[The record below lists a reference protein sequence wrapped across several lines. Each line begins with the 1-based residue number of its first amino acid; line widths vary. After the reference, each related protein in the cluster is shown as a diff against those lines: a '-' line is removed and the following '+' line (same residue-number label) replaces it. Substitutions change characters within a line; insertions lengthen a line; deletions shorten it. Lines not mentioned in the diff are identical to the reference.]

1 MTIIATPS
9 PGYSIKSFSVRQGNN
24 NVTVDTDGSFTAP
37 DGDFTVAAEFKRIYT
52 PPAATYY
59 TVTLPSVEG
68 ATLSKQAGD
77 HTVEEG
83 YSFTFAITLDENYSE
98 SIPIVT
104 TDRGETIIPDTNGR
118 YKINNV
124 AEDIVVSISGIVKNL
139 PTSIKSIETDTKIWT
154 ADGTIFIH
162 TSSPQQVQVVNLAGS
177 TLFYRNIPVGDTRLN
192 GLAAGVYIVRL
203 SREMPRKIIVR

>member
-1 MTIIATPS
+1 MA
-9 PGYSIKSFSVRQGNN
+9 
-24 NVTVDTDGSFTAP
+24 ALLLP

-139 PTSIKSIETDTKIWT
+139 PIKYKSTKQTRRYGPPT
-154 ADGTIFIH
+154 AR
-162 TSSPQQVQVVNLAGS
+162 SSS
-177 TLFYRNIPVGDTRLN
+177 TPLPRSRYRW
-192 GLAAGVYIVRL
+192 
-203 SREMPRKIIVR
+203 

>member
-1 MTIIATPS
+1 M
-9 PGYSIKSFSVRQGNN
+9 
-24 NVTVDTDGSFTAP
+24 
-37 DGDFTVAAEFKRIYT
+37 
-52 PPAATYY
+52 
-59 TVTLPSVEG
+59 
-68 ATLSKQAGD
+68 
-77 HTVEEG
+77 
-83 YSFTFAITLDENYSE
+83 
-98 SIPIVT
+98 
-104 TDRGETIIPDTNGR
+104 NGR

-162 TSSPQQVQVVNLAGS
+162 TSSPQQIQVVNLAGS

-192 GLAAGVYIVRL
+192 GLAAGVYIVHL

>member
-1 MTIIATPS
+1 M
-9 PGYSIKSFSVRQGNN
+9 
-24 NVTVDTDGSFTAP
+24 TVDTDGSFTAP

-98 SIPIVT
+98 SIPVVT

-162 TSSPQQVQVVNLAGS
+162 TSSPQQIQVVNLAGS

-192 GLAAGVYIVRL
+192 GLAAGVYIVHL